1 MALKLP
7 NMFGNDRKKPSDTDL
22 DMPTTQVKMNQ
33 AAQQGYDP
41 LASVS
46 IMDQLRTASAT
57 TAMPRKVPGIGGLP
71 VTKQFQVL
79 GFLLVTFIVLAVIM
93 VFLDGRQATQSSA
106 AAATAT
112 EMQMLSQRLARGSAL
127 AAQGQASSFK
137 AVKESREKFSA
148 DLQALLTGG
157 TVRGVTLDTVHDE
170 GAVKLLGDI
179 KTRWERVD
187 LASDRLLANETSLT
201 SLAKGLDT
209 LNSGNSAV
217 LELAQQASQQ
227 IGQGGGSLREIEYA
241 NQLAVLSQRIAK
253 NANSLAS
260 SDEIDPEV
268 AFLLG
273 KDSGTFRDILG
284 GLLKGSDTL
293 RLTPVKGDDVRAT
306 LTELSKRFATYES
319 GVNAILANMPRL
331 VVAKQAARGIN
342 ADADS
347 LLTDSTALT
356 SEFEGSN
363 PLHLL
368 LLGAGI
374 TFGIL
379 ALVCL
384 VLLGK
389 VFLDDARV
397 RAFDSEGENKRNQ
410 EAILRLLN
418 EMGNLADGD
427 LTVQASVTEDVTGA
441 IADSINFTIEE
452 LRTLVRGINSATD
465 QVTKATQET
474 QAISNRLYEASQRQ
488 NKEIQQASASVLQMA
503 ESINEVSQTATQ
515 SARVAQQSL
524 AAAEKG
530 GTVVQSQI
538 AGMNEIRTQIQD
550 TSKRIKRLGESSM
563 EIGEIVELISDIT
576 EQTNVLALNAAIQ
589 AASAG
594 EAGRGFTVVAE
605 EVQRLAE
612 RSGEATKQ
620 IEAIVKTIQADT
632 QDAVAAMEKST
643 VGVVE
648 GTKLSDAAGQA
659 LTEIQTVSR
668 DLADLISRI
677 SAQTQMQSASVTDV
691 TRGMQGILEDHGGD
705 DGRHQAD
712 QRVHRTADQTG
723 GGIALLRRGV
733 QGLDS
738 LPAGRWPDISS
749 IHGSSGF
756 CGSRI
761 VAGAATARFLLKPFV
776 QIVPYS
782 HRLFLH

>member
-1 MALKLP
+1 MALK
-7 NMFGNDRKKPSDTDL
+7 FGKFFGGEKPSAEDLEL
-22 DMPTTQVKMNQ
+22 DMPTTQVKMSQ
-33 AAQQGYDP
+33 AQPGYDP

-46 IMDQLRTASAT
+46 IMDQLRSAT
-57 TAMPRKVPGIGGLP
+57 ANMAMPRKLPLIGNLP
-71 VTKQFQVL
+71 VAKQFQTL
-79 GFLLVTFIVLAVIM
+79 GILLVTFLVFAALM
-93 VFLDGRQATQSSA
+93 VFLDGRQSTQGA
-106 AAATAT
+106 VAGATAT

-127 AAQGQASSFK
+127 ASQGQASAFA
-137 AVKESREKFSA
+137 AVKDSRDRFKS
-148 DLQALLTGG
+148 DLDALLNGG
-157 TVRGVTLDTVHDE
+157 TVRGVSLDVVQDE
-170 GAVKLLGDI
+170 ATVKLLNDV
-179 KTRWERVD
+179 KARWERVD
-187 LASDRLLANETSLT
+187 KAADRLLANESSLT
-201 SLAKGLDT
+201 SLAKGLDA
-209 LNSGNSAV
+209 LNTGNNAL
-217 LELAQQASQQ
+217 LELAQQASAQ
-227 IGQGGGSLREIEYA
+227 IGQSGGSLREIDYT

-253 NANSLAS
+253 NANTLAS

-273 KDSGTFRDILG
+273 KDAGTFRDILG
-284 GLLKGSDTL
+284 GLTKGSETL
-293 RLTPVKGDDVRAT
+293 RLAPVRSEDARAT
-306 LTELSKRFATYES
+306 LAELQKRFATYET
-319 GVNAILANMPRL
+319 GVNAILSNMSRL
-331 VVAKQAARGIN
+331 VVAKQAARSIN
-342 ADADS
+342 IEAEPLLKDTTRLAEGYDS
-347 LLTDSTALT
+347 SAARKWT
-356 SEFEGSN
+356 
-363 PLHLL
+363 
-368 LLGAGI
+368 LGVAI
-374 TFGIL
+374 TFTLL
-379 ALVCL
+379 ALLML

-389 VFLDDARV
+389 IFLDDARI
-397 RAFDSEGENKRNQ
+397 RALDSEGENKRNQ

-488 NKEIQQASASVLQMA
+488 NREIQQASASVLQMA
-503 ESINEVSQTATQ
+503 QSINEVSQTANQ

-530 GTVVQSQI
+530 GVVVQNQI
-538 AGMNEIRTQIQD
+538 AGMNEIRSQIQD

-659 LTEIQTVSR
+659 LTEIQKVSH

-677 SAQTQMQSASVTDV
+677 SAQTQMQSTSVTDV
-691 TRGMQGILEDHGGD
+691 TRGMQGILRITEETTEG
-705 DGRHQAD
+705 
-712 QRVHRTADQTG
+712 TKQTNVSIG
-723 GGIALLRRGV
+723 QLTKLAAELR
-733 QGLDS
+733 
-738 LPAGRWPDISS
+738 SS
-749 IHGSSGF
+749 
-756 CGSRI
+756 
-761 VAGAATARFLLKPFV
+761 VAGFKV
-776 QIVPYS
+776 
-782 HRLFLH
+782 

>member
-1 MALKLP
+1 MALKLAKL
-7 NMFGNDRKKPSDTDL
+7 FGGEKAQPMDGDL
-22 DMPTTQVKMNQ
+22 DMPTTQVKMQ
-33 AAQQGYDP
+33 TAPGYDP

-46 IMDQLRTASAT
+46 IMEQLRTATASM
-57 TAMPRKVPGIGGLP
+57 AMPKKLWLIGNLP
-71 VTKQFQVL
+71 VVKQFQTL
-79 GFLLVTFIVLAVIM
+79 GLLMVAFLLFAALM
-93 VFLDGRQATQSSA
+93 VFLDGRQSAQGA
-106 AAATAT
+106 AASATAT

-127 AAQGQASSFK
+127 AAQGQADGFT
-137 AVKESREKFSA
+137 AVRNSRERFKT
-148 DLQALLTGG
+148 DLDALIGG
-157 TVRGVTLDTVHDE
+157 GSTRGVTLDTASDE
-170 GAVKLLGDI
+170 TTVKLLNNV
-179 KTRWERVD
+179 KARWERVD
-187 LASDRLLANETSLT
+187 QAANSLVSNETSLT
-201 SLAKGLDT
+201 SLAKGLDA
-209 LNSGNSAV
+209 LNSGNNALLDLS
-217 LELAQQASQQ
+217 QQASAQ
-227 IGQGGGSLREIEYA
+227 IAQSGGSLREIEYA

-253 NANSLAS
+253 NANALAS

-273 KDSGTFRDILG
+273 KDSGTFRDILN

-293 RLTPVKGDDVRAT
+293 RLAPVRSDEARLT
-306 LTELSKRFATYES
+306 LTDLQKRFTAYET
-319 GVNAILANMPRL
+319 GTNAILTNMPRL
-331 VVAKQAARGIN
+331 VIAKQAARSIN
-342 ADADS
+342 TEAEPLLNDTTKLADAYENS
-347 LLTDSTALT
+347 PLRKWTLGFAIGFAL
-356 SEFEGSN
+356 
-363 PLHLL
+363 
-368 LLGAGI
+368 
-374 TFGIL
+374 L
-379 ALVCL
+379 ALL
-384 VLLGK
+384 MLLLLGK
-389 VFLDDARV
+389 VFLDDARI
-397 RAFDSEGENKRNQ
+397 RAMESEGENKRNQ

-488 NKEIQQASASVLQMA
+488 NREIQQASASVLQMA
-503 ESINEVSQTATQ
+503 QSINEVSQTANQ

-530 GTVVQSQI
+530 GQVVQNQI

-659 LTEIQTVSR
+659 LTEIQKVSR

-677 SAQTQMQSASVTDV
+677 SAQTQMQSTSVTDV
-691 TRGMQGILEDHGGD
+691 TRGMQGILKITEETTEG
-705 DGRHQAD
+705 
-712 QRVHRTADQTG
+712 TKQTNVSIG
-723 GGIALLRRGV
+723 QLTKLAAELR
-733 QGLDS
+733 
-738 LPAGRWPDISS
+738 SS
-749 IHGSSGF
+749 
-756 CGSRI
+756 
-761 VAGAATARFLLKPFV
+761 VAGFKV
-776 QIVPYS
+776 
-782 HRLFLH
+782 

>member
-1 MALKLP
+1 MALKLS
-7 NMFGNDRKKPSDTDL
+7 NLFGGGKTRAADIEL
-22 DMPTTQVKMNQ
+22 DMPTTQVKMGQ
-33 AAQQGYDP
+33 AQSGYDP

-46 IMDQLRTASAT
+46 IMEQLRTATANM
-57 TAMPRKVPGIGGLP
+57 AMPKKLWIIGDMP
-71 VTKQFQVL
+71 VVKQFQTL
-79 GFLLVTFIVLAVIM
+79 GVMMLMFLVFAALM
-93 VFLDGRQATQSSA
+93 VFLDGRQSTQNA
-106 AAATAT
+106 AASATAT
-112 EMQMLSQRLARGSAL
+112 EMQMLSQRLARGAAL
-127 AAQGQASSFK
+127 AAQGQTSAFASVKDSRERFK
-137 AVKESREKFSA
+137 A
-148 DLQALLTGG
+148 DLDALLTGG
-157 TVRGVTLDTVHDE
+157 TVRGVSLDVAQDEATMKGLDT
-170 GAVKLLGDI
+170 I
-179 KTRWERVD
+179 KSRWARVD
-187 LASDRLLANETSLT
+187 AASGQLIDNEKSLT
-201 SLAKGLDT
+201 ALAKGLET
-209 LNSGNSAV
+209 LNAGNNSV
-217 LELAQQASQQ
+217 LELAQQVAQQ
-227 IGQGGGSLREIEYA
+227 IGQGGGNLRELDYA

-253 NANSLAS
+253 NANTLAS
-260 SDEIDPEV
+260 SDVIEPDV

-273 KDSGTFRDILG
+273 KDTGTFRDILT
-284 GLLKGSDTL
+284 GLQKGSDAL
-293 RLTPVKGDDVRAT
+293 RLAPVKSEDARAT
-306 LTELSKRFATYES
+306 LADLQKRFATYEGS
-319 GVNAILANMPRL
+319 INSILANMKNL
-331 VVAKQAARGIN
+331 LAAKTAARSIN
-342 ADADS
+342 VEAEP
-347 LLTDSTALT
+347 LLNETTALT
-356 SEFEGSN
+356 REYDT
-363 PLHLL
+363 
-368 LLGAGI
+368 GAARKWTVGVAI
-374 TFGIL
+374 FFAVL
-379 ALVCL
+379 ALLML

-397 RAFDSEGENKRNQ
+397 RAFESEGENKRNQ

-488 NKEIQQASASVLQMA
+488 NREIQLASASVLSMA
-503 ESINEVSQTATQ
+503 QSINEVSQTANQ

-530 GTVVQSQI
+530 GVVVQSQI

-659 LTEIQTVSR
+659 LTEIQKVS
-668 DLADLISRI
+668 
-677 SAQTQMQSASVTDV
+677 
-691 TRGMQGILEDHGGD
+691 
-705 DGRHQAD
+705 
-712 QRVHRTADQTG
+712 
-723 GGIALLRRGV
+723 
-733 QGLDS
+733 
-738 LPAGRWPDISS
+738 
-749 IHGSSGF
+749 
-756 CGSRI
+756 
-761 VAGAATARFLLKPFV
+761 
-776 QIVPYS
+776 
-782 HRLFLH
+782 

>member
-1 MALKLP
+1 MALK
-7 NMFGNDRKKPSDTDL
+7 FGNLFGGDKAKTLGADDL
-22 DMPTTQVKMNQ
+22 DMPTTQVKMAQTVQ
-33 AAQQGYDP
+33 AGYDP

-46 IMDQLRTASAT
+46 IMEQLRTATANMAT
-57 TAMPRKVPGIGGLP
+57 PRKLPLIGNLP
-71 VTKQFQVL
+71 VVKQFQTLGVL
-79 GFLLVTFIVLAVIM
+79 MVTFLLFAAVM
-93 VFLDGRQATQSSA
+93 VFLDARQSSQGA
-106 AAATAT
+106 AASATAT

-127 AAQGQASSFK
+127 AAQGQATAFAAVKDSRERFK
-137 AVKESREKFSA
+137 A
-148 DLQALLTGG
+148 DLDALLQGG
-157 TVRGVTLDTVHDE
+157 NTRSGVTVDMAQDDATVKMLTD
-170 GAVKLLGDI
+170 V

-187 LASDRLLANETSLT
+187 AAAARLLDNETSLT
-201 SLAKGLDT
+201 SLAKGLDA
-209 LNSGNSAV
+209 LNTGNNA
-217 LELAQQASQQ
+217 LLDLAQQASAQ
-227 IGQGGGSLREIEYA
+227 IAQGGGSLREIDYA

-253 NANSLAS
+253 NANALAS

-273 KDSGTFRDILG
+273 KDSGTFKDIVN

-293 RLTPVKGDDVRAT
+293 RIPAVRSDEARVT
-306 LTELSKRFATYES
+306 LTDLQKRFTQYETGTS
-319 GVNAILANMPRL
+319 AILTNMPKL
-331 VVAKQAARGIN
+331 VIAKQAARGIN
-342 ADADS
+342 TEAEPLLNDTTKLADAYENS
-347 LLTDSTALT
+347 PMRKWTVWFAIGFAL
-356 SEFEGSN
+356 
-363 PLHLL
+363 
-368 LLGAGI
+368 
-374 TFGIL
+374 L
-379 ALVCL
+379 ALFML

-389 VFLDDARV
+389 VFLDDARM
-397 RAFDSEGENKRNQ
+397 RAMESEGENKRNQ

-488 NKEIQQASASVLQMA
+488 NREIQQASASVLQMA
-503 ESINEVSQTATQ
+503 QSINEVSQTANQ

-530 GTVVQSQI
+530 GVVVQNQI

-659 LTEIQTVSR
+659 LTEIQSVSR

-677 SAQTQMQSASVTDV
+677 SAQTQMQSTSVTDV
-691 TRGMQGILEDHGGD
+691 TRGMQGILKITEETTEG
-705 DGRHQAD
+705 
-712 QRVHRTADQTG
+712 TKQTNVSIG
-723 GGIALLRRGV
+723 QLTKLAAELR
-733 QGLDS
+733 
-738 LPAGRWPDISS
+738 SS
-749 IHGSSGF
+749 
-756 CGSRI
+756 
-761 VAGAATARFLLKPFV
+761 VAGFKV
-776 QIVPYS
+776 
-782 HRLFLH
+782 

>member
-7 NMFGNDRKKPSDTDL
+7 NLFGGGKSRPADVEL
-22 DMPTTQVKMNQ
+22 DIPTTQVKMGQ
-33 AAQQGYDP
+33 AQGGYDP

-46 IMDQLRTASAT
+46 IMEQLRTATANM
-57 TAMPRKVPGIGGLP
+57 AMPKRLPIIGGMP
-71 VTKQFQVL
+71 VVKQFQTLGVL
-79 GFLLVTFIVLAVIM
+79 MVTFLVFAALMVL
-93 VFLDGRQATQSSA
+93 LDGRQSGQNA
-106 AAATAT
+106 AGAATAT
-112 EMQMLSQRLARGSAL
+112 EMQMLSQRLARGTAL
-127 AAQGQASSFK
+127 ASQGQASAF
-137 AVKESREKFSA
+137 ATVKDSRDRFSS
-148 DLQALLTGG
+148 DLDALLTGG
-157 TVRGVTLDTVHDE
+157 TVRGVSLDLSQDPATL
-170 GAVKLLGDI
+170 KLMDDI
-179 KTRWERVD
+179 KTRWTRVD
-187 LASDRLLANETSLT
+187 KATGQVLDNERSLT
-201 SLAKGLDT
+201 SLAKGLES
-209 LNSGNSAV
+209 LNAGNNAV
-217 LELAQQASQQ
+217 LELAQQAAQQ
-227 IGQGGGSLREIEYA
+227 IAQGGGTPRELDYA

-260 SDEIDPEV
+260 SEEIEPDV

-273 KDSGTFRDILG
+273 KDTGTFRDILT
-284 GLLKGSDTL
+284 GLQRGSDTL
-293 RLTPVKGDDVRAT
+293 RLAPVRSDDARAT
-306 LTELSKRFATYES
+306 LAELQKRFGANEGS
-319 GVNAILANMPRL
+319 INAILASMKNL
-331 VVAKQAARGIN
+331 LAAKVAARSVN
-342 ADADS
+342 ADAEP
-347 LLTDSTALT
+347 LLNETTALT
-356 SEFEGSN
+356 REYESGTTRKWT
-363 PLHLL
+363 
-368 LLGAGI
+368 LGVAI
-374 TFGIL
+374 FFAVL
-379 ALVCL
+379 ALVTL
-384 VLLGK
+384 LLLGK

-397 RAFDSEGENKRNQ
+397 RAYDSEGENKRNQ

-488 NKEIQQASASVLQMA
+488 NREIQQASASVLSMA
-503 ESINEVSQTATQ
+503 QSINEVSQTATQ

-530 GTVVQSQI
+530 GVVVQSQI

-659 LTEIQTVSR
+659 LTEIQKVSR

-677 SAQTQMQSASVTDV
+677 SAQTQMQSTSVTDV
-691 TRGMQGILEDHGGD
+691 TRGMQGILKITEETTEG
-705 DGRHQAD
+705 
-712 QRVHRTADQTG
+712 TKQTNVSIG
-723 GGIALLRRGV
+723 QLTKLAAELR
-733 QGLDS
+733 
-738 LPAGRWPDISS
+738 SS
-749 IHGSSGF
+749 
-756 CGSRI
+756 
-761 VAGAATARFLLKPFV
+761 VAGFKV
-776 QIVPYS
+776 
-782 HRLFLH
+782 

>member
-7 NMFGNDRKKPSDTDL
+7 TLFGGERKKPADMEF

-46 IMDQLRTASAT
+46 IMDQLRTATGSA
-57 TAMPRKVPGIGGLP
+57 APKKLPFVGDLP
-71 VTKQFQVL
+71 VTKQFQILGVL
-79 GFLLVTFIVLAVIM
+79 MVMFLVFAALML
-93 VFLDGRQATQSSA
+93 FLDNRQSGQNAVAS
-106 AAATAT
+106 ATAT

-127 AAQGQASSFK
+127 AAQGQTSAFAAVKDSRERFK
-137 AVKESREKFSA
+137 A
-148 DLQALLTGG
+148 DLDALLNGG
-157 TVRGVTLDTVHDE
+157 TVRGVSLDVTQDDATIKVMND
-170 GAVKLLGDI
+170 VKQ
-179 KTRWERVD
+179 RWERAD
-187 LASDRLLANETSLT
+187 LAADRLLANETSLT
-201 SLAKGLDT
+201 TLAKGLET
-209 LNSGNSAV
+209 LNAGNSAV
-217 LELAQQASQQ
+217 LELAQQAAQQ

-273 KDSGTFRDILG
+273 KDSGTFRDILT
-284 GLLKGSDTL
+284 GLLKGSEPL
-293 RLTPVKGDDVRAT
+293 RLAPVRNEDARAT
-306 LTELSKRFATYES
+306 LTELAKRFTAYEG
-319 GVNAILANMPRL
+319 GVNAILSNMPRL
-331 VVAKQAARGIN
+331 VVAKQAARNIN
-342 ADADS
+342 IEAEP
-347 LLTDSTALT
+347 LLIESTKLAN
-356 SEFEGSN
+356 EFEGGTARKWI
-363 PLHLL
+363 LYAAIFFAL
-368 LLGAGI
+368 
-374 TFGIL
+374 L
-379 ALVCL
+379 ALASL

-397 RAFDSEGENKRNQ
+397 RAFESEGENKRNQ

-530 GTVVQSQI
+530 GQVVQNQI

-659 LTEIQTVSR
+659 LTEIQKVSR

-691 TRGMQGILEDHGGD
+691 TRGMQGILKITEETTEG
-705 DGRHQAD
+705 
-712 QRVHRTADQTG
+712 TKQTNVSIG
-723 GGIALLRRGV
+723 QLTKLAAELR
-733 QGLDS
+733 
-738 LPAGRWPDISS
+738 SS
-749 IHGSSGF
+749 
-756 CGSRI
+756 
-761 VAGAATARFLLKPFV
+761 VAGFKV
-776 QIVPYS
+776 
-782 HRLFLH
+782 

>member
-1 MALKLP
+1 MALKLGKF
-7 NMFGNDRKKPSDTDL
+7 FGGEKASTMDVEI
-22 DMPTTQVKMNQ
+22 DMPTTQVKMGQ
-33 AAQQGYDP
+33 AQPGYDP

-46 IMDQLRTASAT
+46 IMDQLRTATASM
-57 TAMPRKVPGIGGLP
+57 AMPRKLPLIGNLP
-71 VTKQFQVL
+71 VARQFQTL
-79 GFLLVTFIVLAVIM
+79 GILLVTFLVFAALM
-93 VFLDGRQATQSSA
+93 VFLDGRQSTQGA
-106 AAATAT
+106 VAGATAT

-127 AAQGQASSFK
+127 ASQGQAAAFA
-137 AVKESREKFSA
+137 AVKDSRDRFKS
-148 DLQALLTGG
+148 DLGALLNGG
-157 TVRGVTLDTVHDE
+157 TVRGVSLDVVQDE
-170 GAVKLLGDI
+170 ATVKLLNDV
-179 KTRWERVD
+179 KSRWERVD
-187 LASDRLLANETSLT
+187 KAADRLLANETSLT
-201 SLAKGLDT
+201 SLAKGLDA
-209 LNSGNSAV
+209 LNTGNNAL
-217 LELAQQASQQ
+217 LELAQQASAQ
-227 IGQGGGSLREIEYA
+227 IGQSGGSLREIDYT

-253 NANSLAS
+253 NANTLAS

-273 KDSGTFRDILG
+273 KDAGTFRDILG
-284 GLLKGSDTL
+284 GLTKGSETL
-293 RLTPVKGDDVRAT
+293 RLAPVRSEDARAT
-306 LTELSKRFATYES
+306 LAELQKRFATYET
-319 GVNAILANMPRL
+319 GVNAILSNMSRL
-331 VVAKQAARGIN
+331 VVAKQAARSIN
-342 ADADS
+342 IEAEPLLKDTTRLAEGYDS
-347 LLTDSTALT
+347 NTARKWTLGVAITFALLAL
-356 SEFEGSN
+356 
-363 PLHLL
+363 LMLL
-368 LLGAGI
+368 LLGKI
-374 TFGIL
+374 
-379 ALVCL
+379 
-384 VLLGK
+384 
-389 VFLDDARV
+389 FLDDARI
-397 RAFDSEGENKRNQ
+397 RALDSEGENKRNQ

-488 NKEIQQASASVLQMA
+488 NREIQQASASVLQMA
-503 ESINEVSQTATQ
+503 QSINEVSQTANQ

-530 GTVVQSQI
+530 GVVVQNQI
-538 AGMNEIRTQIQD
+538 AGMNEIRSQIQD

-659 LTEIQTVSR
+659 LTEIQKVSH

-677 SAQTQMQSASVTDV
+677 SAQTQMQSTSVTDV
-691 TRGMQGILEDHGGD
+691 TRGMQGILKITEETTEG
-705 DGRHQAD
+705 
-712 QRVHRTADQTG
+712 TKQTNVSIG
-723 GGIALLRRGV
+723 QLTKLAAELR
-733 QGLDS
+733 
-738 LPAGRWPDISS
+738 SS
-749 IHGSSGF
+749 
-756 CGSRI
+756 
-761 VAGAATARFLLKPFV
+761 VAGFKV
-776 QIVPYS
+776 
-782 HRLFLH
+782 